1 MVEQRDFF
9 SILYEGDVEAPAAAA
24 LEASTEEKKP
34 PPRKMTFES
43 TDDEE
48 DESSE
53 ENGSI
58 QDICEKCD
66 EDVQLYIRLPIQ
78 ASHKCHKGQRAV
90 EAHCA
95 ICFSNYEP
103 GEKVAWSGEEHCK
116 HAFHYDCIMP
126 WLSNGKKRCPV
137 CRHWFVPGARI
148 EDQKQD
154 LLEEQEEQTLRQQQ
168 ASSSN
173 EIALSSL

>member
-9 SILYEGDVEAPAAAA
+9 SILYEGDVEAPA

-53 ENGSI
+53 E
-58 QDICEKCD
+58 DICEKCD

-78 ASHKCHKGQRAV
+78 ASHKCDKGQRVV

-154 LLEEQEEQTLRQQQ
+154 LLEEQEEQTRRQQQ
-168 ASSSN
+168 ASSSS